1 VGGRVAANEQD
12 AVSARTHRP
21 RGGGASRGSA
31 VVIRQR
37 RRARTDART
46 CWLALRVHEA
56 LAASQPRQL
65 RGALRRPYRMKHRS
79 TNAPQSSLSPPPLS
93 LLLPPLL
100 LPCSAFAIP
109 RTSGATNKNQPGAG
123 RSGRSTAAGETSE
136 GCGPRPA
143 PAPDA
148 AGSCAALWPL
158 RMMTRKAFCEQAR
171 LHNRHDRPRA
181 PEEARA
187 RGRGRWRQRFHM
199 RWRRKAAKARRRVE

>member
-1 VGGRVAANEQD
+1 VVKQRLGLIGHVESCVACHCRVRGTAHRAYHDRLPWHGRAGSWGRGKRGEASGRAGRRAANEQD
-12 AVSARTHRP
+12 TVSARTHRP

-79 TNAPQSSLSPPPLS
+79 TNAPQSSLSPPPPS

-100 LPCSAFAIP
+100 LP
-109 RTSGATNKNQPGAG
+109 
-123 RSGRSTAAGETSE
+123 
-136 GCGPRPA
+136 
-143 PAPDA
+143 
-148 AGSCAALWPL
+148 LL
-158 RMMTRKAFCEQAR
+158 RFCNTRFVLYR
-171 LHNRHDRPRA
+171 
-181 PEEARA
+181 
-187 RGRGRWRQRFHM
+187 
-199 RWRRKAAKARRRVE
+199 